1 MLLSKKHLTFQWTFF
16 LCTDSFL
23 SIMNM
28 WTQSARKLLLL
39 SIQWRRKRYVRL
51 QRVRRYWSILIHVYS
66 FNLFFIFL
74 LKDTFLS
81 NIFMSFTYDY
91 TFTFLHPR
99 PGYIYSPSSA
109 AMHFLVNKFQEFGV
123 KLRWQLLPDKF
134 AYSHYLFAG

>member
-1 MLLSKKHLTFQWTFF
+1 M
-16 LCTDSFL
+16 
-23 SIMNM
+23 
-28 WTQSARKLLLL
+28 
-39 SIQWRRKRYVRL
+39 RL

-99 PGYIYSPSSA
+99 PGYIYSPHRSA
-109 AMHFLVNKFQEFGV
+109 ATHFLVNKFQEFCV
-123 KLRWQLLPDKF
+123 KLR
-134 AYSHYLFAG
+134 